1 MIAARATEAG
11 DAAATLASAAQE
23 LAVHMAGIDRR
34 YRLRGL
40 TVPSPNDK
48 QALADR
54 FWSFAAALDRCE
66 SAGAA
71 SESLREQCRQLL
83 DGWLFRSRCWNRAY
97 YKPHGF
103 AGDFR
108 LIEWLYDLEDAKD
121 DPCQPAIVNC
131 LDYLLSTIPGTMSLW
146 ERRRWFEELLQQE
159 HRRCP
164 NGLRVLDVAAG
175 GARYVRDF
183 LAGLPTAAGV
193 DVTLI
198 DQDPAA
204 TAFCQAWSSSSREA
218 QVRSY
223 TLAISRLGGELADRE
238 FDVVLSAGLFDYLND
253 ATASLLLEQLS
264 SLLAPGGVLA
274 FSNFHPEDPSRLV
287 KGWLAD
293 WHLLYRDEQS
303 CASLLPASLAI
314 TTARS
319 ANRALTY
326 ASGRRGGN
334 NG

>member
-1 MIAARATEAG
+1 MMRTETSVAH
-11 DAAATLASAAQE
+11 DPAAALASAAQE
-23 LAVHMAGIDRR
+23 LAVTMAGIDRR

-40 TVPSPNDK
+40 TVPSQDDK

-54 FWSFAAALDRCE
+54 FWAFATTLDRCE

-71 SESLREQCRQLL
+71 SDSLRERCRQLL

-97 YKPHGF
+97 YKPHGY

-108 LIEWLYDLEDAKD
+108 LIEWLYDLEDGKD

-131 LDYLLSTIPGTMSLW
+131 LDYLMSTIPGTRSLW
-146 ERRRWFEELLQQE
+146 ERRRWFEDLLRRE
-159 HRRCP
+159 HGRCP
-164 NGLRVLDVAAG
+164 GGLRILDVAAG

-183 LAGLPTAAGV
+183 LAGLPAPSGV

-204 TAFCQAWSSSSREA
+204 TAFCQAWSSPSREA
-218 QVRSY
+218 RVRSF
-223 TLAISRLGGELADRE
+223 TLPISRLDGALDDRE

-253 ATASLLLEQLS
+253 ATARALLDRLS
-264 SLLAPGGVLA
+264 SLLAPGGLLA
-274 FSNFHPEDPSRLV
+274 FSNFHPEDPSRLI

-293 WHLLYRDEQS
+293 WHLLYRDEPS
-303 CASLLPASLAI
+303 CAALLPGSLAI
-314 TTARS
+314 STARS
-319 ANRALTY
+319 ANRALSY
-326 ASGRRGGN
+326 AVGRRGGAT
-334 NG
+334 

>member
-1 MIAARATEAG
+1 MMQAGTLEAG
-11 DAAATLASAAQE
+11 DAAATLAAAARE
-23 LAVHMAGIDRR
+23 LAVHMASIDRR
-34 YRLRGL
+34 YRSRGL
-40 TVPSPNDK
+40 TVPSPDDK
-48 QALADR
+48 QRLADV

-71 SESLREQCRQLL
+71 SESLRDRCRQLL

-97 YKPHGF
+97 HKPHGF

-108 LIEWLYDLEDAKD
+108 LIEWLYDLEGAPD

-131 LDYLLSTIPGTMSLW
+131 LDYVLSTIPGTTSLW
-146 ERRRWFEELLQQE
+146 ERRRWFEDLLQRE
-159 HRRCP
+159 HRRCST
-164 NGLRVLDVAAG
+164 GLRVLDVASG

-183 LAGLPTAAGV
+183 LAGLPTACGV
-193 DVTLI
+193 EVTLI

-204 TAFCQAWSSSSREA
+204 TAFCQAWSSSRREA

-223 TLAISRLGGELADRE
+223 TIAISRLDGELADRE

-253 ATASLLLEQLS
+253 ATARALLDQLS
-264 SLLAPGGVLA
+264 SRLAPGGVLA
-274 FSNFHPEDPSRLV
+274 FSNFHPEDPSRLI

-293 WHLLYRDEQS
+293 WHLLYRDELS
-303 CASLLPASLAI
+303 CAALLPTSLAVS
-314 TTARS
+314 TARS

-326 ASGRRGGN
+326 AVGRRAARS
-334 NG
+334 

>member
-1 MIAARATEAG
+1 MSQ
-11 DAAATLASAAQE
+11 LS
-23 LAVHMAGIDRR
+23 
-34 YRLRGL
+34 
-40 TVPSPNDK
+40 S
-48 QALADR
+48 ADR
-54 FWSFAAALDRCE
+54 ARDALTTILQGT
-66 SAGAA
+66 A
-71 SESLREQCRQLL
+71 RET
-83 DGWLFRSRCWNRAY
+83 G
-97 YKPHGF
+97 
-103 AGDFR
+103 
-108 LIEWLYDLEDAKD
+108 
-121 DPCQPAIVNC
+121 
-131 LDYLLSTIPGTMSLW
+131 
-146 ERRRWFEELLQQE
+146 WFEDLLQQE

-164 NGLRVLDVAAG
+164 AGLRILDVAAG

-183 LAGLPTAAGV
+183 LAGLPTASGV

-204 TAFCQAWSSSSREA
+204 TAFCQGWSSSAREA

-253 ATASLLLEQLS
+253 ATARTLLEQLS

-303 CASLLPASLAI
+303 CAALLPASLSI
-314 TTARS
+314 STARS

-326 ASGRRGGN
+326 AVGPRGDTARF
-334 NG
+334 